1 MLTNSIDSIREEKA
15 RFARDVEYIKETF
28 LDDILDQRVEVAE
41 SLYVRETM
49 DELEEAADMITKLSS
64 EDDIIAESA
73 EVNRILNA
81 DGDISFN
88 EMVGI
93 E

>member
-1 MLTNSIDSIREEKA
+1 MLTNSIDAIREEKA
-15 RFARDVEYIKETF
+15 RFARDVEYIKETY
-28 LDDILDQRVEVAE
+28 LDDVLDQRVEVAE

-49 DELEEAADMITKLSS
+49 DELEEAADMISKLSS
-64 EDDIIAESA
+64 EDDIVAESV